1 MTTIQ
6 TQSEPHQQDSTASP
20 TDAHI
25 KRAHGGG
32 GELMEQL
39 IRDHL
44 LPVLGNEQLDAMTDG
59 AVLKPLTGRPVMTT
73 DGYVVQPLEFPG
85 GDIGKLSVCG
95 TVNDLAM
102 MGAAPVAL
110 SLAMILEEGLPI
122 ATLDRIAA
130 SIAITAREAG
140 VRVVTGDTK
149 VVEASGGEPGLF
161 ITTAG
166 MGALPDHVRLGMERI
181 TPGDRILING
191 PIAEHGLAIMAARE
205 GLEFQTQLRSDAA
218 PLHELVGAILECGRD
233 DADGPAVKFLRDA
246 TRGGLANVLADLTEQ
261 TDLNIEI
268 DEASLP
274 ITPTARHAAELLG
287 LDPLSVA
294 NEGKCV
300 MVVSADYADEVAAV
314 CRSHAYGR
322 RTAVIGTVRA
332 ADDAMCGVVELLT
345 TVGGRRIVQRPY
357 GEELPRIC

>member
-1 MTTIQ
+1 MTTTEAQ
-6 TQSEPHQQDSTASP
+6 TDLPVHKAEPTQEYVQ
-20 TDAHI
+20 
-25 KRAHGGG
+25 RAHGGG

-39 IRDHL
+39 IRDHI
-44 LPVLGNEQLDAMTDG
+44 LPALGNDLLSPLTDG
-59 AVLKPLTGRPVMTT
+59 AVLQPITGRPVMTT

-102 MGAAPVAL
+102 MGATPIAL

-122 ATLDRIAA
+122 ATLDRIVA
-130 SIAITAREAG
+130 SIASTAGEVG

-149 VVEASGGEPGLF
+149 VVESTGKEPGLF

-166 MGALPDHVRLGMERI
+166 VGVQPDHVRLGADRI
-181 TPGDRILING
+181 VPGDRILING

-205 GLEFQTQLRSDAA
+205 GLDFETRLRSDAA
-218 PLHELVGAILECGRD
+218 PLHALVQAILECGRD
-233 DADGPAVKFLRDA
+233 DPAGPAVKFLRDA

-268 DEASLP
+268 DEAALP
-274 ITPTARHAAELLG
+274 ITRTARHAAELLG

-300 MVVSADYADEVAAV
+300 MVVSAHRADEVV
-314 CRSHAYGR
+314 SICRELEVAR
-322 RTAVIGTVRA
+322 ETAIIGTVQPPD
-332 ADDAMCGVVELLT
+332 DDACGVVELLT